1 MGFIMNIAYV
11 NGEYVPIED
20 AKVSVRDRGLMFSD
34 GVYEVAAII
43 NGKLIDNFEHLKRLE
58 RSLSAIKLLSPVPVS
73 EIPDLEKELLTKNNI
88 KEGTLY
94 LHVTR
99 GESDRE
105 FAFPDIVKPSLVMF
119 VQSKN
124 LIHLKPEDL
133 SAIVIT
139 VPDIRWKRR
148 DIKSIA
154 LIAQVMAKQIAK
166 EEGADEVWMV
176 EDGCITEGGSSNAFI
191 IKGDKLITR
200 NTDNMILSGIT
211 RKAIMTLAEDFGI
224 SIEERAFTVDEAYNA
239 TEAFFTSASAF
250 IMPVVRI
257 DGKLISGGKPGP
269 ISLKLREL
277 YINFAIETAI

>member
-1 MGFIMNIAYV
+1 MNIAYV
-11 NGEYVPIED
+11 NGQYVPIED
-20 AKVSVRDRGLMFSD
+20 AKVSIMDRGLMFAD

-43 NGKLIDNFEHLKRLE
+43 NGKLIDNYEHLKRLE
-58 RSLSAIKLLSPVPVS
+58 RSLNSIKLFSP
-73 EIPDLEKELLTKNNI
+73 IPISNIPSVEKELLAKNDIN
-88 KEGTLY
+88 EGTLY
-94 LHVTR
+94 LHITR

-124 LIHLKPEDL
+124 LIHLEPDDL
-133 SAIVIT
+133 AATVIT
-139 VPDIRWKRR
+139 VPDVRWKRR

-154 LIAQVMAKQIAK
+154 LIAQVLAKQIAK

-191 IKGDKLITR
+191 IKDDKLITR
-200 NTDNMILSGIT
+200 NSNNLILSGIT
-211 RKAIMTLAEDFGI
+211 RMAIMTLAKDFGI
-224 SIEERAFTVDEAYNA
+224 SIEERSFTLDEAYNA

-250 IMPVVRI
+250 IMPVIRI
-257 DGKLISGGKPGP
+257 DDKLISGGKPGP

-277 YINFAIETAI
+277 YINFAIETAV

>member
-1 MGFIMNIAYV
+1 MNIAYV
-11 NGEYVPIED
+11 IGQYVPIED
-20 AKVSVRDRGLMFSD
+20 AKVSIMDRGLMFAD

-43 NGKLIDNFEHLKRLE
+43 NGKLIDNYEHLKRLE
-58 RSLSAIKLLSPVPVS
+58 RSLNSIKLFSP
-73 EIPDLEKELLTKNNI
+73 IPISNIPSVEKELLAKNDIN
-88 KEGTLY
+88 EGTLY
-94 LHVTR
+94 LHITR

-124 LIHLKPEDL
+124 LIHLEPDDL
-133 SAIVIT
+133 AATVIT
-139 VPDIRWKRR
+139 VPDVRWKRR

-154 LIAQVMAKQIAK
+154 LIAQVLAKQIAK

-191 IKGDKLITR
+191 IKDDKLITR
-200 NTDNMILSGIT
+200 NSNNLILSGIT
-211 RKAIMTLAEDFGI
+211 RMAIMTLAKDFGI
-224 SIEERAFTVDEAYNA
+224 SIEERSFTLDEAYNA

-250 IMPVVRI
+250 IMPVIRI
-257 DGKLISGGKPGP
+257 DDKLISGGKPGP

-277 YINFAIETAI
+277 YINFAIETAV